1 MSLLLDTHVL
11 LWAVSAAHRLPAP
24 LRARLDDPAETLVMS
39 AVSLWEI
46 AIKSA
51 LGREDFRV
59 DGARLRAGCLAA
71 GYVELPVNGL
81 HALEAGRLPALHRD
95 PFDRMLV
102 AQSRVEGM
110 TLLTAD
116 AAVLSYGGRTKEVRP
131 L

>member
-11 LWAVSAAHRLPAP
+11 LWAVSAAHRLPAD

-39 AVSLWEI
+39 SVSLWEI

-51 LGREDFRV
+51 LDRPDFSV
-59 DGARLRAGCLAA
+59 DGERLRAACLAA
-71 GYVELPVNGL
+71 GYRELPVTGL
-81 HALEAGRLPALHRD
+81 HALDVRKLPPLHRD

-102 AQSRVEGM
+102 AQSRIEGL

-116 AAVLSYGGRTKEVRP
+116 AAVLSYGGRTEEVRP